1 MATASSIMADEEVP
15 PLEDVPDVLEKLK
28 DASQTKKVTATTSKE
43 EEKKKDTKQD
53 AQREK
58 LSTGFGGMKKG
69 FLFGG
74 AAKPTKKKNIKATPH
89 ASSTTETKELTEDIP
104 LIKANPAKS
113 SLVLSEVQEAM
124 KETKEA
130 KDFQEGITKRLESN
144 PRVSDV
150 LSDPAWIPILDEFQ
164 RDPEAAMKKYK
175 DDAEIRSTMLELC
188 NVLGDTFLHMKSSNT
203 SEEEKLAEKLMED
216 PRVKEA
222 LTDPLVMTMMAHM
235 KNGANDK
242 VQRCFQSANP
252 EQKKH
257 IQTLIDFGLFS
268 FAM

>member
-15 PLEDVPDVLEKLK
+15 PLEDVPEVLEKLK
-28 DASQTKKVTATTSKE
+28 IASQTEKIKSTTSTA
-43 EEKKKDTKQD
+43 EKKND
-53 AQREK
+53 AKHVAQTQK
-58 LSTGFGGMKKG
+58 SSTGFGGMKKG

-74 AAKPTKKKNIKATPH
+74 PAKPVKKKNVK
-89 ASSTTETKELTEDIP
+89 ASSTETKEHIEDIP
-104 LIKANPAKS
+104 HIKATPAKS

-124 KETKEA
+124 KETREA
-130 KDFQEGITKRLESN
+130 KDFQESISKRLDSN
-144 PRVSDV
+144 PKVSDV

-175 DDAEIRSTMLELC
+175 DDPEIRSTMLELC
-188 NVLGDTFLHMKSSNT
+188 NVLGDTFLHMSRSNT
-203 SEEEKLAEKLMED
+203 TEEEKLAEKLMED
-216 PRVKEA
+216 PKVKEA

-235 KNGANDK
+235 KSGANDK
-242 VQRCFQSANP
+242 VQRCFQTANP
-252 EQKKH
+252 EQRKH

>member
-1 MATASSIMADEEVP
+1 MATTSSIMADEEVP
-15 PLEDVPDVLEKLK
+15 PLEDVPEVLEKLK
-28 DASQTKKVTATTSKE
+28 IASQTEQINSTTSIA
-43 EEKKKDTKQD
+43 EKKND
-53 AQREK
+53 AKHEAQTQK
-58 LSTGFGGMKKG
+58 SSTGFGGMKKG

-74 AAKPTKKKNIKATPH
+74 SAKPVKKKSVKAAPQS
-89 ASSTTETKELTEDIP
+89 ASSTETKEHVEDIP
-104 LIKANPAKS
+104 HIKATPAKS

-124 KETKEA
+124 KETREA
-130 KDFQEGITKRLESN
+130 KDFQESISKRLEAN
-144 PRVSDV
+144 PKVSDV

-188 NVLGDTFLHMKSSNT
+188 NVLGDTFLHMSRSNT

-216 PRVKEA
+216 PKVKEA

-235 KNGANDK
+235 KNGASDK

-252 EQKKH
+252 EQRKH